1 MVQGKIIL
9 VIDMKG
15 HANLEVQ
22 GLEPLQVIEAMTNA
36 VSVVAHNER
45 VRHLSGP
52 QLVTDVKGLIG
63 Y

>member
-1 MVQGKIIL
+1 MTKGKIIL
-9 VIDMKG
+9 IIDHQG

-52 QLVTDVKGLIG
+52 QLVTNVKGLVG
-63 Y
+63 F